1 MGKQALVAG
10 LALAGLAAI
19 AVKAGSSLVLWG
31 CLGSITLIAVVSI
44 VAMGFHG
51 HKHPLEATLEGGEIV
66 ARQHLKHELAAKGVD
81 QFPTDSPVLE
91 GIGQRLIESQQ
102 DRRTEATGSEP
113 SKESGLGDES

>member
-1 MGKQALVAG
+1 VGKQALVAG

-31 CLGSITLIAVVSI
+31 CLGSITLIAVVAI

-66 ARQHLKHELAAKGVD
+66 AWQHLKHELAAKGVD